1 MIEAP
6 FVDGIVRFIFVA
18 IVITAVFL
26 ISARSLPPF
35 LLQTYRLQSLLL
47 AALAVAIF
55 FAEGSTVLL
64 WIAALT
70 VASKVL
76 VIPYFI
82 GGEIQERISI
92 RRDLEFRYLAPA
104 SSILVS
110 IALIVGVY
118 LSLGNILSPVHADAE
133 PIFFFG
139 AVIGISLMLMGGM
152 LVLFSRKKAITK
164 VLGYLSMENGVLIF
178 GICVTELPF
187 IMDVMIMIDLI
198 ILVLLTTILTVGID
212 STIEVYEE
220 KIRRY
225 SLWNSLWKARED
237 AP

>member
-26 ISARSLPPF
+26 ISARSLPF

-82 GGEIQERISI
+82 GEIQERISI

>member
-26 ISARSLPPF
+26 ISARSLPF
-35 LLQTYRLQSLLL
+35 LLQTYRMQSLLL

-55 FAEGSTVLL
+55 FAEGHTVLL

-82 GGEIQERISI
+82 EEIQERISI

-139 AVIGISLMLMGGM
+139 AVIGISLMLMGM

-212 STIEVYEE
+212 STIEAYEE
-220 KIRRY
+220 KIRQY

>member
-26 ISARSLPPF
+26 ISARSLPF

-82 GGEIQERISI
+82 GEIQERISI

-139 AVIGISLMLMGGM
+139 AVIGISLMLMGM

>member
-26 ISARSLPPF
+26 ISARSLPF
-35 LLQTYRLQSLLL
+35 LLQTYRMQSLLL

-55 FAEGSTVLL
+55 FAEGHTVLL
-64 WIAALT
+64 WIAVLT

-82 GGEIQERISI
+82 GEIQERISI
-92 RRDLEFRYLAPA
+92 RRDLEFRYLSPA
-104 SSILVS
+104 SSIMVS

-118 LSLGNILSPVHADAE
+118 LSLGNILSPVYADAE
-133 PIFFFG
+133 PLFFFG
-139 AVIGISLMLMGGM
+139 AVVGISLMLMGM
-152 LVLFSRKKAITK
+152 LVLFSRTKAITK

-212 STIEVYEE
+212 STIETYEE
-220 KIRRY
+220 KIRQY
-225 SLWNSLWKARED
+225 SLWNSLWSTRED

>member
-26 ISARSLPPF
+26 LSARSLPF
-35 LLQTYRLQSLLL
+35 LLHTYRLQSLLL
-47 AALAVAIF
+47 AALAVTIF
-55 FAEGSTVLL
+55 FAKGHTVLL

-82 GGEIQERISI
+82 GEIQERISI
-92 RRDLEFRYLAPA
+92 RRDLGFRYLAPT
-104 SSILVS
+104 SSIMVS

-139 AVIGISLMLMGGM
+139 AVIGISLMLMGM
-152 LVLFSRKKAITK
+152 LVLFSRTKAITK

-212 STIEVYEE
+212 STIEAYEE
-220 KIRRY
+220 KIRQY

>member
-1 MIEAP
+1 MIETP

-26 ISARSLPPF
+26 ISARSLPF
-35 LLQTYRLQSLLL
+35 LLQTYRMQSLLL

-55 FAEGSTVLL
+55 FAEGHTVLL
-64 WIAALT
+64 WIAVLT

-82 GGEIQERISI
+82 GEIQERISI
-92 RRDLEFRYLAPA
+92 RRDLEFRYLSPA
-104 SSILVS
+104 SSIMVS

-118 LSLGNILSPVHADAE
+118 LSLGNILSPVYADAE
-133 PIFFFG
+133 PLFFFG
-139 AVIGISLMLMGGM
+139 AVVGISLMLMGM
-152 LVLFSRKKAITK
+152 LVLFSRTKAITK

-212 STIEVYEE
+212 STIETYEE
-220 KIRRY
+220 KIRQY
-225 SLWNSLWKARED
+225 SLWNSLWSTRED